1 MKIFLINENK
11 KFIIIISISF
21 FLINIVPLMYGD
33 TIIKGHDILFHLN
46 RIQAL
51 SIQLEHGILY
61 SKINYPFL
69 YGQGYAASM
78 AYPDFFLYLPAIL
91 CFFGINIIISYKIF
105 LFILT
110 CISFLTSY
118 ISICYFTKNKLSS
131 LFGAFLYIISIYHF
145 DLMLC
150 RAALGEYIA
159 FSFFPL
165 IVMAS
170 HNAIFGDARKN
181 FILTIA
187 FSAMVLSHVIY
198 SVISICY
205 FIIFT
210 FVNIRHLTI
219 NKWKSISYY
228 IAIAMGI
235 TSFFWIPLLE
245 FYIRNDLNVK
255 YASSMLADMAVAPI
269 SFILPVCLLNDKASF
284 PIILYIIAFFY
295 FKKSAVN
302 KKADKYF
309 IIACIILLCTTKIFP
324 WQNFHVFSFIQFPWR
339 LYIIIT
345 FFISISFSMYSTLFF
360 RKKLFLI
367 QSYLICGLTLFT
379 IIYYPFVCIDRGIV
393 SSNTYMKQQNGLLDI
408 GGGKEFLP
416 HTENVSPQIY
426 FSLEYWK
433 ERGQKNFNS
442 IYFSTKNS
450 YISDIIADFTYY
462 YGYVAYSNTG
472 STFFTVNKDIKSGL
486 CKIEINDFV
495 YDDILITYHQTALQ
509 TISYIITLLTLFFI
523 IYITVKNKWI
533 RKKYQT
539 ILHIPR
545 HQRD

>member
-1 MKIFLINENK
+1 
-11 KFIIIISISF
+11 
-21 FLINIVPLMYGD
+21 MYGD

-46 RIQAL
+46 RIQSL
-51 SIQLEHGILY
+51 SIQLEHSILY

-78 AYPDFFLYLPAIL
+78 AYPDFFLYLPAIF

-105 LFILT
+105 LLILT
-110 CISFLTSY
+110 CISFFTSY
-118 ISICYFTKNKLSS
+118 ISISYFTKNNLSS

-170 HNAIFGDARKN
+170 HNAIYGDTQKN

-187 FSAMVLSHVIY
+187 FSAMILSHVIY
-198 SVISICY
+198 SAISICY
-205 FIIFT
+205 FILFIFL
-210 FVNIRHLTI
+210 NIRHLTVKKLK
-219 NKWKSISYY
+219 NISYY
-228 IAIAMGI
+228 IVIAMGI

-255 YASSMLADMAVAPI
+255 YASNMLADMAVAPI
-269 SFILPVCLLNDKASF
+269 SFIFPVCLLNDKASF

-295 FKKSAVN
+295 FKKSTKN
-302 KKADKYF
+302 KRADKYF
-309 IIACIILLCTTKIFP
+309 IIACIILICTTKIFP
-324 WQNFHVFSFIQFPWR
+324 WQKFNILSFIQFPWR
-339 LYIIIT
+339 LYIIII
-345 FFISISFSMYSTLFF
+345 FFISISFSLYSTFFF

-379 IIYYPFVCIDRGIV
+379 VIYYPFVHIDRGIV
-393 SSNTYMKQQNGLLDI
+393 SSSTYTKQQNGLFDI

-416 HTENVSPQIY
+416 HTDNASPKNY
-426 FSLEYWK
+426 FLSEYWK
-433 ERGQKNFNS
+433 ERGQKDFDS
-442 IYFSTKNS
+442 IYFRTKNS
-450 YISDIIADFTYY
+450 YISEIIADFTYY
-462 YGYVAYSNTG
+462 YGYTAHSNTG
-472 STFFTVNKDIKSGL
+472 NTFFTVSKDDTSGL
-486 CKIEINDFV
+486 CKIEINNFV
-495 YDDILITYHQTALQ
+495 YDDILITYRQTTLQ
-509 TISYIITLLTLFFI
+509 IISYTTTLLTLFFI
-523 IYITVKNKWI
+523 IYISVKNQWG
-533 RKKYQT
+533 RKKSQI